1 MTVGINENS
10 GSLPR
15 NRIGT
20 FRLIWQAMG
29 ALSPAADVAY
39 LLTGV
44 ALFALGAT
52 PLSIILGI
60 VAYLLI
66 MNTSYQF
73 SKHISSAGS
82 YYTFVGKS
90 LGGTFATYQGW
101 NMVFYVTLGYSGF
114 GFLGLASFLTLIN
127 PAYSGPLYWIPI
139 VLIATT
145 IAFLFTYFGI
155 KISTTYQ
162 YMGGI
167 LEIGLL
173 IVGAIV
179 LIIAAGH
186 SNTLAVFTTK
196 YVPGGIKQV
205 IFSMIYSVVLYFG
218 TSLSITSLAEETKL
232 PKKSVPKA
240 LLATVI
246 ISGITMV
253 LISYAMTVKWGPSL
267 MSSFASSPDPGL
279 ILFKSVSYILFL
291 LLVIF
296 TVNSFM
302 GYNVAVS
309 NANSRNFYAFA
320 RDGVVMPRS
329 LNAIHPKYGSPHKT
343 ALLIYVISIVISLTF
358 GLLFGPLAGGLIM
371 LFANAYAA
379 YFEHILASIGLPFFA
394 RKNNFF
400 NLLYHLII
408 PIIGI
413 AILLAVIVSTVY
425 PALPSY
431 PYNIAVII
439 GIAWLGVSALLTYV
453 EIKLHPSRV
462 KNAGKYSLTG
472 EDYEAK

>member
-1 MTVGINENS
+1 MVGNITENA

-15 NRIGT
+15 NRIST
-20 FRLIWQAMG
+20 MRLVWQAMG
-29 ALSPAADVAY
+29 AVSPAADVAY

-60 VAYLLI
+60 VAYLVI

-101 NMVFYVTLGYSGF
+101 NMVFYLTLGYSGF

-127 PAYSGPLYWIPI
+127 PAYSGPVYWIPI

-167 LEIGLL
+167 LEVGLL
-173 IVGAIV
+173 LAGAIA
-179 LIIAAGH
+179 LIVAAGH
-186 SNTLAVFTTK
+186 SNTLTVFTTR

-205 IFSMIYSVVLYFG
+205 MFSMIYSVVLYFG
-218 TSLSITSLAEETKL
+218 TSLSVTSLAEETKL
-232 PKKSVPKA
+232 PKKAVPKA
-240 LLATVI
+240 LLVTVL
-246 ISGITMV
+246 ISGVTMV
-253 LISYAMTVKWGPSL
+253 LVSYAMTVKWGPAL
-267 MSSFASSPDPGL
+267 MSSFATSPDPGL

-291 LLVIF
+291 LLIIF

-309 NANSRNFYAFA
+309 NANARNFYAFA
-320 RDGVVMPRS
+320 RDGVIMPKS
-329 LNAIHPKYGSPHKT
+329 LNAIHPRYGSPHKA
-343 ALLIYVISIVISLTF
+343 ALLIYIIAIIISLTF
-358 GLLFGPLAGGLIM
+358 GLLFGPLAGGLMM

-379 YFEHILASIGLPFFA
+379 YFEHILASIALPFYA

-413 AILLAVIVSTVY
+413 AILLAVIISTVY
-425 PALPSY
+425 PALPGY

-439 GIAWLGVSALLTYV
+439 GIAWLGISALLTFI

-462 KNAGKYSLTG
+462 KNAGIYSLS
-472 EDYEAK
+472 EDDYEAK